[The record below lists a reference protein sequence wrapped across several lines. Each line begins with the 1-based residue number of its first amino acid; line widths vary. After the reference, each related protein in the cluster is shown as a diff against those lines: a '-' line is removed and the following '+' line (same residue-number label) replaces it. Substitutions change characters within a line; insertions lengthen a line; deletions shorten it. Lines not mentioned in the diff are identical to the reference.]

1 MSFDDWDDVIRVHL
15 RGTFAMTRAAGR
27 HWRDEAKAG
36 RPVTGRVINTSSG
49 SGLFGNFGQANY
61 GAAKGGIA
69 SLTVIAAMELG
80 RYGVT
85 VNAIAP
91 VAKTRLTATAG
102 MTQAI
107 GDGFDPL
114 APEHVSPFVVW
125 LASERSG
132 ALTGRV
138 FSVVGG
144 YVGVCEGWRVGSS
157 VRSDG
162 PLDFDAIDAELPA
175 AIDRAAPNFPVAKS
189 HPYVGLG
196 RA

>member
-1 MSFDDWDDVIRVHL
+1 MPWFFSV
-15 RGTFAMTRAAGR
+15 
-27 HWRDEAKAG
+27 
-36 RPVTGRVINTSSG
+36 
-49 SGLFGNFGQANY
+49 
-61 GAAKGGIA
+61 
-69 SLTVIAAMELG
+69 
-80 RYGVT
+80 
-85 VNAIAP
+85 
-91 VAKTRLTATAG
+91 ATASNCG
-102 MTQAI
+102 LTIATT
-107 GDGFDPL
+107 
-114 APEHVSPFVVW
+114 FVVW